1 MRALAELTPGSLLGL
16 GLSIEHPA
24 TLFVAE
30 QKMFSAKV
38 ARRGSAR
45 AAEVIAGIR
54 KAESEK
60 DRKKK
65 S

>member
-1 MRALAELTPGSLLGL
+1 MRALAELSPGSLLEL
-16 GLSIEHPA
+16 GLSTEHPA

-30 QKMFSAKV
+30 QKMFSATI
-38 ARRGSAR
+38 ARRGPAR
-45 AAEVIAGIR
+45 AAQVIAGIT
-54 KAESEK
+54 KLENEK